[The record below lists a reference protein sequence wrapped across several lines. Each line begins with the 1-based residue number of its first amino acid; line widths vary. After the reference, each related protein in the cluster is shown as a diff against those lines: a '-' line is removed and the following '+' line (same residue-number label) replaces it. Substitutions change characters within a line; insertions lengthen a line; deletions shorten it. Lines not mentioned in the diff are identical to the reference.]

1 MDNFRAREGE
11 DVSLWLLSDEPV
23 ERQRV
28 LAAFA
33 AARNKLQPLSFLELQ
48 QEWLDECQIQPRQIH
63 DPAALDCVRRF
74 HYEMR
79 EPDAETLKLLA
90 VEIQAALL
98 ETPQL
103 FRRLNRTD
111 TRGLLRHA
119 HDTCRGPEGVTQYDT
134 AALPEWAT
142 ELLP

>member
-1 MDNFRAREGE
+1 MAAGGTFIRIPRVSPSIFSRPDDEHFVPACMDNFRAREGE

-79 EPDAETLKLLA
+79 EPDAETLS
-90 VEIQAALL
+90 
-98 ETPQL
+98 
-103 FRRLNRTD
+103 
-111 TRGLLRHA
+111 
-119 HDTCRGPEGVTQYDT
+119 C
-134 AALPEWAT
+134 
-142 ELLP
+142 